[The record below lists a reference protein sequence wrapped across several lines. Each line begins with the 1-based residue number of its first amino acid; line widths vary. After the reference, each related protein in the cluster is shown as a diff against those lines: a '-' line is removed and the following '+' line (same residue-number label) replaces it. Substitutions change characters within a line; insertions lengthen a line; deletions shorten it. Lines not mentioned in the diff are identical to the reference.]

1 MRVSIPGVLINI
13 WSTAIDVHE
22 SGQTPGKGI
31 PGPAGLACDDPS
43 GRCGPNAARGH
54 TPKSYRRCEETI
66 ERRELDIF
74 DEKIAFGL
82 YDDGC

>member
-1 MRVSIPGVLINI
+1 MRVSIPGVLIKI
-13 WSTAIDVHE
+13 WSTAIDLHE
-22 SGQTPGKGI
+22 SGQTPW
-31 PGPAGLACDDPS
+31 PARLACDDPS